1 MTKETLIK
9 RLNALIRAHK
19 REIKRLIE
27 TSDKLTAEHFTKA
40 VKIREREIKSL
51 KTKCNYLRS
60 GGSVAEVLNE
70 LRMEV

>member
-27 TSDKLTAEHFTKA
+27 TSDKLTAEHFK
-40 VKIREREIKSL
+40 KP
-51 KTKCNYLRS
+51 
-60 GGSVAEVLNE
+60 
-70 LRMEV
+70 